1 MNGLVTQ
8 PFVAFLLVL
17 ALAPCGTADGPS
29 LASPTAAPPAGGETP
44 APGQG
49 ARAAMDSE
57 PPPEAD
63 EPTPPPAPPDLPLQ
77 VAALGIH
84 SPLGARELAVLQE
97 IVARATHRED
107 VFAKMG
113 GSSIESRAYLHCFGR
128 GDNVDLGAR
137 TDLAATLEHFQAG
150 NASGSDPFR
159 RDSLAAKVGWS
170 LRQGLAGRPP
180 RVVEETRAIDAR
192 YALAFF
198 GGNDVQG
205 RDPRTFGER
214 MERVLELLSARGV
227 VPILGAVM
235 PRGDNPVMDEMA
247 RRYNRTTRALARAWG
262 LPYVDFYAAVDG
274 LPGRGLA
281 GDGVH
286 PNVLLV
292 GGRSRA
298 CDLTEEGLERGQNQ
312 RNLRTLE
319 VLDRLRRALTSGEPL
334 DEVGEVA
341 HGAGTPTAPRRLAA
355 LPFGER
361 VAATALGAELDGYS
375 CEGAPDAPGRE
386 RVYRVRVEAPTKLW
400 MSAYAG
406 SATPRLFVLGATPD
420 PQTCVHH
427 GVGFEHELAPGVHHV
442 VVELPPDA
450 PDDVTVTVLADGPV
464 AD

>member
-1 MNGLVTQ
+1 MTQ
-8 PFVAFLLVL
+8 SFVALLLLL
-17 ALAPCGTADGPS
+17 ALAPCGTSEGP
-29 LASPTAAPPAGGETP
+29 LVASPTVAPAGGETA

-49 ARAAMDSE
+49 ARAALAAE
-57 PPPEAD
+57 TPPAD
-63 EPTPPPAPPDLPLQ
+63 EPAPPPSPPDEPLRLAEPS
-77 VAALGIH
+77 VH
-84 SPLGARELAVLQE
+84 SPLGPRELEALRA
-97 IVARATHRED
+97 IVERATRRED

-113 GSSIESRAYLHCFGR
+113 GSSIESRAFLHCFAR
-128 GDNVDLGAR
+128 GDDVDLGAR
-137 TDLAATLEHFQAG
+137 TDLTATLEHFRGG
-150 NASGSDPFR
+150 NAGGGDPFR
-159 RDSLAAKVGWS
+159 RESLAAKVGWS
-170 LRQGLAGRPP
+170 LRQGLTGRPP
-180 RVVEETRAIDAR
+180 RVVEEARVTDAR

-214 MERVLELLSARGV
+214 MERVIELLGARGV

-235 PRGDNPVMDEMA
+235 PRGDNPAMDEVA
-247 RRYNRTTRALARAWG
+247 RRYNRTSRALARAWG
-262 LPYVDFYAAVDG
+262 LPYVDFYAAVAG

-319 VLDRLRRALTSGEPL
+319 ALDRLRRALSSGEPL
-334 DEVGEVA
+334 DESPA
-341 HGAGTPTAPRRLAA
+341 APYGAGTPASPLRLAE

-361 VAATALGAELDGYS
+361 VPAATLGAELDGYS
-375 CEGAPDAPGRE
+375 CEGAPAAPGRE
-386 RVYRVRVEAPTKLW
+386 RVYRVRVEAPTRLW

-406 SATPRLFVLGATPD
+406 SAAPRLFLLGATPD
-420 PQTCVHH
+420 PSTCVHH
-427 GVGFEHELAPGVHHV
+427 GVGFERELEPGVHHV
-442 VVELPPDA
+442 VVELPPGA
-450 PDDVTVTVLADGPV
+450 PDDVTLTVLADGP